1 MFEWIHILQNKM
13 AIEGVEAYTRL
24 NIRKSFR
31 EAWGA
36 ASITKSDEDLVPMK
50 SVRGP

>member
-1 MFEWIHILQNKM
+1 M

-24 NIRKSFR
+24 NINHSERGG
-31 EAWGA
+31 AWGT
-36 ASITKSDEDLVPMK
+36 ASIIKSDEDLVPME